1 MALVFNYII
10 NSFTHERLHLI
21 VTYLHIKVVIKK
33 IVRVEYGVS
42 F

>member
-1 MALVFNYII
+1 MALVFSYII
-10 NSFTHERLHLI
+10 NKFTHERLHLNF
-21 VTYLHIKVVIKK
+21 TYLHIKVVIKK